1 MCICII
7 VDTYVYVSIYI
18 NIVRI
23 KMTANQEVEHTSNE
37 RQPQINL
44 IIGVK
49 GSSYWVKGTVKVT

>member
-7 VDTYVYVSIYI
+7 VDTYVYVYIYI

-49 GSSYWVKGTVKVT
+49 GSSYWVP